1 MTEDAKNDQMNT
13 DITEGATFCQQA
25 KVSRHLPM
33 IVVLIVVVIAASV
46 AAAFWLRSMGSA
58 RNSEAAPEK
67 QSAAGDVVTLSDELQ
82 RNVGLRLE
90 TAQTR
95 TVLRTIQATGVVGAN
110 EARVAHVRPL
120 ARGRIENVYVRLGDR
135 VRAGQPLIAYDN
147 IELGELIGQY
157 LSAVAAVDKANAEAE
172 VTRRSVERAQR
183 LIELGA
189 VAKAE
194 YEKRNADY
202 KNALATI
209 NSQKAEMDKV
219 EEKIHRFG
227 LTDADLEKVKTRTHA
242 ERHRD
247 ASHSVLLA
255 PFGGVVIKSEV
266 AEGEVVDAE
275 REMFTI
281 ADISTVW
288 VQADVYEKDIAFIRQ
303 GQEVKIEVAAY
314 PGETFTGK
322 ITYVTDFLDPKT
334 RTARVRCE
342 VPNPH
347 SRLKLEMFA
356 SIQIPTAAQ
365 REVLMIPTSAVQQIQ
380 DKPVVFVKI
389 GDAEFQKR
397 EVQLGPQSDGWVE
410 LTGGLKAGEVV
421 AAQGSFYLKSTL
433 LKDQISGED

>member
-1 MTEDAKNDQMNT
+1 MTEDTLNNQSSKDVTESAILRRRAKLR
-13 DITEGATFCQQA
+13 
-25 KVSRHLPM
+25 KRLPM
-33 IVVLIVVVIAASV
+33 IVVAVVIVIAASGT
-46 AAAFWLRSMGSA
+46 AAFWLRSKGSA

-67 QSAAGDVVTLSDELQ
+67 QSEARDVVTLSDKLQ

-90 TAQTR
+90 TAQTK
-95 TVLRTIQATGVVGAN
+95 TVLRTIQATGVVGPN
-110 EARVAHVRPL
+110 ETRVAHIRPL
-120 ARGRIENVYVRLGDR
+120 ARGRIETVHVRVGDR
-135 VRAGQPLIAYDN
+135 VRAGQPLVAYDN
-147 IELGELIGQY
+147 IDLGELISQY
-157 LSAVAAVDKANAEAE
+157 LIAVAAVDKANAEAE
-172 VTRRSVERAQR
+172 VTRRSFERAQR

-202 KNALATI
+202 QNALATI
-209 NSQKAEMDKV
+209 NGQKAGMDEV

-227 LTDADLEKVKTRTHA
+227 LTDADLEKLKTRTHA
-242 ERHRD
+242 ERHQD

-255 PFGGVVIKSEV
+255 PFAGVVIKSEV
-266 AEGEVVDAE
+266 AAGEVVDTE

-334 RTARVRCE
+334 RSARVRCE

-347 SRLKLEMFA
+347 LRLKLEMFA
-356 SIQIPTAAQ
+356 NIQIPTPAQ
-365 REVLMIPTSAVQQIQ
+365 REALMIPASAVQQIQ

-410 LTGGLKAGEVV
+410 VTGGLKAGEVV
-421 AAQGSFYLKSTL
+421 AAEGSFYLKSAL